1 MSSSSLFPFYEW
13 FESIFL
19 FWYEWIVN
27 FYLMFRQLS
36 FMLLSITAFFKH
48 NWRWL
53 HTRLF
58 FNYLFEANFTLPL
71 EALRLKV
78 WSLNVGHSQPQLFSD
93 LLVWFLGG
101 CQHGSR
107 SLAQESVEVSRYLL
121 YSYSNMI
128 GLLTTGLRQ
137 LIYSLLVI
145 GLIEKSVGW

>member
-1 MSSSSLFPFYEW
+1 MILLSLYCNYRKLYSLALGGNSF
-13 FESIFL
+13 SITVETTYHSNKL
-19 FWYEWIVN
+19 
-27 FYLMFRQLS
+27 LS
-36 FMLLSITAFFKH
+36 SITAFFKH

-53 HTRLF
+53 HTLLF

-107 SLAQESVEVSRYLL
+107 SLAQESVEVSRYLP

-145 GLIEKSVGW
+145 GQIEKSVG

>member
-1 MSSSSLFPFYEW
+1 MSLLSLYCNYRKLYSLALGQNSW
-13 FESIFL
+13 
-19 FWYEWIVN
+19 
-27 FYLMFRQLS
+27 S
-36 FMLLSITAFFKH
+36 FMVETQNHSNKLLSSITAFFKH

-53 HTRLF
+53 HTLLF

-71 EALRLKV
+71 EALWLKV

-101 CQHGSR
+101 CQHRTR
-107 SLAQESVEVSRYLL
+107 SLAQESVEVSRYLP

-145 GLIEKSVGW
+145 GQIEKFVG

>member
-1 MSSSSLFPFYEW
+1 MIVLSLYCNYRKLYSLALGGNSF
-13 FESIFL
+13 SITV
-19 FWYEWIVN
+19 EIKCHSN
-27 FYLMFRQLS
+27 K
-36 FMLLSITAFFKH
+36 LLSSMTAFFKH
-48 NWRWL
+48 NWWWL
-53 HTRLF
+53 HTLLF

-107 SLAQESVEVSRYLL
+107 SLAQESVEVSRYLP
-121 YSYSNMI
+121 YSNSNMI

-137 LIYSLLVI
+137 FYSLLVI

>member
-1 MSSSSLFPFYEW
+1 MVAHSSVFQLFIRSEFY
-13 FESIFL
+13 
-19 FWYEWIVN
+19 
-27 FYLMFRQLS
+27 
-36 FMLLSITAFFKH
+36 TA
-48 NWRWL
+48 
-53 HTRLF
+53 
-58 FNYLFEANFTLPL
+58 L

-78 WSLNVGHSQPQLFSD
+78 WSLNVGHCQPQLFSD

-107 SLAQESVEVSRYLL
+107 SLAQESVEVLRYLP

-145 GLIEKSVGW
+145 GLIEKSVG

>member
-1 MSSSSLFPFYEW
+1 MILVGLYCNYRKLYSLALGGNSFSVTVETTYH
-13 FESIFL
+13 SNKL
-19 FWYEWIVN
+19 
-27 FYLMFRQLS
+27 LS
-36 FMLLSITAFFKH
+36 SITAFFKH

-53 HTRLF
+53 HTLLF

-107 SLAQESVEVSRYLL
+107 SLAQESVEVSRYL
-121 YSYSNMI
+121 
-128 GLLTTGLRQ
+128 R
-137 LIYSLLVI
+137 
-145 GLIEKSVGW
+145 

>member
-1 MSSSSLFPFYEW
+1 MIVLSLYCNYRKLYSLALGGNSFSSMVETTYHSNKL
-13 FESIFL
+13 
-19 FWYEWIVN
+19 
-27 FYLMFRQLS
+27 LS
-36 FMLLSITAFFKH
+36 SITAFFKH

-93 LLVWFLGG
+93 FLVWFLGG
-101 CQHGSR
+101 CQHESR
-107 SLAQESVEVSRYLL
+107 SLAQESVEVSRYLP
-121 YSYSNMI
+121 YSYSKMI

-145 GLIEKSVGW
+145 GLPTY

>member
-1 MSSSSLFPFYEW
+1 MIVLSLYCIYRKLYSLALGGNSF
-13 FESIFL
+13 SITVETTYHSNKL
-19 FWYEWIVN
+19 
-27 FYLMFRQLS
+27 LS
-36 FMLLSITAFFKH
+36 SITAFFKH

-53 HTRLF
+53 HTLLF

-78 WSLNVGHSQPQLFSD
+78 WSLNVGLSQPQLFSD
-93 LLVWFLGG
+93 LLDWFVGG

-107 SLAQESVEVSRYLL
+107 SLAQESVEVSRYLP

-145 GLIEKSVGW
+145 GLIEKSVG

>member
-1 MSSSSLFPFYEW
+1 MVAHSS
-13 FESIFL
+13 
-19 FWYEWIVN
+19 V
-27 FYLMFRQLS
+27 
-36 FMLLSITAFFKH
+36 
-48 NWRWL
+48 
-53 HTRLF
+53 
-58 FNYLFEANFTLPL
+58 YLFEANFTLPL

-107 SLAQESVEVSRYLL
+107 SLAQESVKVSRYLL

-137 LIYSLLVI
+137 FYSLLVI
-145 GLIEKSVGW
+145 GLIEKSVG